1 MSPCAFTGHPLG
13 AHLRC
18 TARIAQEM
26 LGNGYAQTVARRL
39 GTMGLAARP
48 EEVEELIL
56 LAALFHDTG
65 KAATYYQKQFENG
78 CVCRSTKGPSF
89 RYHEILSAVHF
100 QRYLERSGRKFD
112 RDLTFL
118 AVLAVMN
125 HMHAIRDYSD
135 LVEVLEPQRSQLPK
149 GLEVV
154 LKESQ
159 VRAEDLEAL
168 VTDLIEFDVLDKEA
182 FRDALA
188 RDITGNE
195 VQLLLRG
202 VWEAERTERSKP
214 FMRLYATLLLPVIVG
229 DNIDAREKR
238 RSDEEHSWRRL
249 FVEEL
254 ERLVGGG
261 RCG

>member
-1 MSPCAFTGHPLG
+1 
-13 AHLRC
+13 
-18 TARIAQEM
+18 M

-78 CVCRSTKGPSF
+78 CVCRSAKGPSF

-159 VRAEDLEAL
+159 VRAEDLEVL
-168 VTDLIEFDVLDKEA
+168 VTDLKEFDVLDQAA

-195 VQLLLRG
+195 VLLLIRG
-202 VWEAERTERSKP
+202 VSEAERSKP
-214 FMRLYATLLLPVIVG
+214 FTRLYATLLLPVIVG

>member
-26 LGNGYAQTVARRL
+26 LGNGYAQTVAKRL
-39 GTMGLAARP
+39 GTMGPAARP

-89 RYHEILSAVHF
+89 RYHEVLSAVHF
-100 QRYLERSGRKFD
+100 QRYLEKSGRKYD
-112 RDLTFL
+112 RDLSFL
-118 AVLAVMN
+118 AILAVMN

-135 LVEVLEPQRSQLPK
+135 LMDVLEVQWSQLPK
-149 GLEVV
+149 TLREVLE
-154 LKESQ
+154 ESQ
-159 VRAEDLEAL
+159 VREEDVEALATDLE
-168 VTDLIEFDVLDKEA
+168 EFDLLDRVA

-188 RDITGNE
+188 VSVTENE
-195 VQLLLRG
+195 VLLLLRW
-202 VWEAERTERSKP
+202 VSEAERAKP

-238 RSDEEHSWRRL
+238 RSDEEHSWRGI
-249 FVEEL
+249 FAEEL
-254 ERLVGGG
+254 VRLVGGG

>member
-1 MSPCAFTGHPLG
+1 VRLHRSPLG
-13 AHLRC
+13 THLRC

-78 CVCRSTKGPSF
+78 CVCRSAKGPSF

-168 VTDLIEFDVLDKEA
+168 VTDLKEFDVLDQAA

-195 VQLLLRG
+195 VLLLIRG
-202 VWEAERTERSKP
+202 VSEAERSKP
-214 FMRLYATLLLPVIVG
+214 FTRLYATLLLPVIVG